1 MSGSHLKIQAL
12 DNSQKRKLPD
22 FRIGDT
28 VRVHYRIREGE
39 KERVQVFQGV
49 VLGTSGSKQGITS
62 TFTVRKVSFG
72 IGVERIFPLH
82 SPRIEKLE
90 VISRGHVRRAKLN
103 YLRELQGKKA
113 RLRESKRN
121 AGWASELLTEAAVA
135 DDAAATPEAAPQA

>member
-1 MSGSHLKIQAL
+1 MSGNNLKIQAL
-12 DNSQKRKLPD
+12 ENSQKRKLPE

-49 VLGTSGSKQGITS
+49 VIGRSGTKQGITA
-62 TFTVRKVSFG
+62 TFTVRKVSFSV
-72 IGVERIFPLH
+72 GVERIFPVH

-90 VISRGHVRRAKLN
+90 VISRGHVRRAKLF
-103 YLRELQGKKA
+103 YLRGLEGKKA

-121 AGWASELLTEAAVA
+121 AGWATELLTEAPAEEA
-135 DDAAATPEAAPQA
+135 AAAAPDAAPAS